1 VKASF
6 VKFDDGH
13 VFESPD
19 ARRELAIQSR
29 DFFFQYLAGSK

>member
-1 VKASF
+1 MTDTF
-6 VKFDDGH
+6 LNL
-13 VFESPD
+13 PD